1 LRVSINPTRH
11 KLDRTIHCRP
21 EILMTS
27 DELLAHLESL
37 GIVSTTSTHP
47 PLRTVEDSK
56 RLRGEL
62 PGGHVKNLFLR
73 DKRGRHWLLTTLED
87 TRVDLKAMAQRLDAA
102 KFSFA
107 SAAMLGE
114 LLGIEP
120 GAVSPLA
127 VINDADGKVTV
138 VFDEAML
145 ARDPLNVH
153 PLRND
158 RTTTI
163 ATADLLKFLSACG
176 HAPLVLRFGEAA
188 PAASG

>member
-1 LRVSINPTRH
+1 
-11 KLDRTIHCRP
+11 
-21 EILMTS
+21 MTS
-27 DELLAHLESL
+27 DELLAHLASL
-37 GIVSTTSTHP
+37 GIAAATSTHP

-56 RLRGEL
+56 RLRGTL

-87 TRVDLKAMAQRLDAA
+87 TRVDLKAMAQRLGAA

-107 SAAMLGE
+107 STEMLNH

-127 VINDADGKVTV
+127 VINDTGGKVAV
-138 VFDEAML
+138 VFDEPML

-163 ATADLLKFLSACG
+163 ATADLLKFLAACG
-176 HAPLVLRFGEAA
+176 HVPLVLRFDEA
-188 PAASG
+188 AASG

>member
-1 LRVSINPTRH
+1 
-11 KLDRTIHCRP
+11 
-21 EILMTS
+21 MTS
-27 DELLAHLESL
+27 DELLAHIESL
-37 GIVSTTSTHP
+37 GIASTTSTHP

-56 RLRGEL
+56 RLRGTL

-87 TRVDLKAMAQRLDAA
+87 AKIDLKAMAQRLDAG

-107 SAAMLGE
+107 NAERLNA

-127 VINDADGKVTV
+127 AINDTGGQVTV

-145 ARDPLNVH
+145 AYDPLNVH

-163 ATADLLKFLSACG
+163 ATADLLIFLAACG
-176 HAPLVLRFGEAA
+176 HIPMVLRFADA
-188 PAASG
+188 TAASATDGSGQPRVG